1 MRFGE
6 GCVEK
11 ARKQTQEPTCKNG
24 KWGIHRGVWLS
35 VKSLDAARAAAPPH
49 SKLSEG
55 KAGVIL
61 VYSRRVREACW
72 ACYI

>member
-1 MRFGE
+1 MWGTQLGVGSVAKEFGH
-6 GCVEK
+6 
-11 ARKQTQEPTCKNG
+11 RKSGGPS
-24 KWGIHRGVWLS
+24 RL
-35 VKSLDAARAAAPPH
+35 RASELPH
-49 SKLSEG
+49 CKLSAE